1 MKNWISWATGLAAT
15 ALIFAAGCGG
25 GEEEAA
31 APDFGQAF
39 GVTPPQ
45 QPIQDQKA
53 AETYTQQY
61 QSDPVQR
68 QASQALVLE
77 QQQDWAGA
85 IAAFDQ
91 LQTMQGVTSDQWM
104 AARAKKHELQRRLI
118 ELQAQGKSAEA
129 EAVIRQLRRR

>member
-1 MKNWISWATGLAAT
+1 MKHWISWAVLAAVT
-15 ALIFAAGCGG
+15 VILGTGCGG

-39 GVTPPQ
+39 GVTPPE
-45 QPIQDQKA
+45 QPVQDQKA
-53 AETYTQQY
+53 AETYTSQY
-61 QSDPVQR
+61 QANPVQ
-68 QASQALVLE
+68 QKASQALVLE
-77 QQQDWAGA
+77 QQEDWVGA

-91 LQTMQGVTSDQWM
+91 LQTMDGVTSDQWM

-129 EAVIRQLRRR
+129 EAVLRQLRRR